1 MFADAN
7 GQQALPTDPT
17 AYYNDFWSYAAYY
30 GEAMAR
36 TYFSTW
42 SPPEGSPP
50 PPGWVSMQQQ
60 VPVTEQQDQQN
71 GTAAYDPEVNI
82 VFSVCY
88 ILIKLLFNMNK

>member
-1 MFADAN
+1 
-7 GQQALPTDPT
+7 
-17 AYYNDFWSYAAYY
+17 
-30 GEAMAR
+30 
-36 TYFSTW
+36 
-42 SPPEGSPP
+42 
-50 PPGWVSMQQQ
+50 MQQQ